1 MHEGSYMSPQIF
13 GVDLDH
19 EQAIL
24 TQCSL
29 LAMNA
34 KNGMLMSCKVNRC
47 KNAGGGM
54 MGTNSGLRLT

>member
-1 MHEGSYMSPQIF
+1 MHKRSYVSPQIF
-13 GVDLDH
+13 RVDLDH

-34 KNGMLMSCKVNRC
+34 MNGMAMSCKVNRC
-47 KNAGGGM
+47 KNGGATGV
-54 MGTNSGLRLT
+54 GIDSGPRPS

>member
-1 MHEGSYMSPQIF
+1 MHKRSHVSPQIF
-13 GVDLDH
+13 RVDLDH